1 MFTKDLMKKV
11 ILAGL
16 LVVVLL
22 AAYVINTTSALDP
35 SKEDVKTSEKY
46 AGSDWI
52 ERHPSTYYTGDDYY
66 ARHRVDPYAG
76 SDWIERHPCQPT
88 P

>member
-35 SKEDVKTSEKY
+35 TKEDVKTSEKY

-66 ARHRVDPYAG
+66 ARHRADPYAG

>member
-1 MFTKDLMKKV
+1 MYTNDLMKKV

-35 SKEDVKTSEKY
+35 NTEDVKTSEKL

-52 ERHPSTYYTGDDYY
+52 ERHPSAYYAGDDYY

-76 SDWIERHPCQPT
+76 SDWIERHPSQPT